1 MNQILPGTREAL
13 SLLTV
18 KQVADLLQV
27 SADWVFDQVKEDKIP
42 HVRMGRNI
50 RFRPLALQQWLA
62 EQ

>member
-27 SADWVFDQVKEDKIP
+27 SSDWVFDQVKEDKIP